1 MGEKKKKEGGKSSR
15 TWWRFPAWKAGL
27 SQVLRGWQ
35 DPWWWEKVVGHDLM
49 SHGGST
55 LSFIAPRGLYVVPHG
70 GFAASELAVGLQG
83 RVSGGLG
90 QGMGL

>member
-1 MGEKKKKEGGKSSR
+1 MGR
-15 TWWRFPAWKAGL
+15 
-27 SQVLRGWQ
+27 
-35 DPWWWEKVVGHDLM
+35 DLM

-55 LSFIAPRGLYVVPHG
+55 LLFTAPRGFNVVPRG
-70 GFAASELAVGLQG
+70 GFAASELAVGWQG

>member
-1 MGEKKKKEGGKSSR
+1 
-15 TWWRFPAWKAGL
+15 
-27 SQVLRGWQ
+27 
-35 DPWWWEKVVGHDLM
+35 M

-55 LSFIAPRGLYVVPHG
+55 LSFIAPRGFYVVPHG

>member
-1 MGEKKKKEGGKSSR
+1 MGEKKKEGGKSSR
-15 TWWRFPAWKAGL
+15 TWWRFPAWKVGL

-35 DPWWWEKVVGHDLM
+35 DPWWWEKVVGRDPM

-55 LSFIAPRGLYVVPHG
+55 LLFTAPRGFNVVPRG
-70 GFAASELAVGLQG
+70 GFAASELAVELQG